1 MSLLFSNNA
10 ETTLASAVT
19 ALAQTSLV
27 AVSDGSA
34 DMFRSPQSAM
44 PTGFQLATLTHPSV
58 PGDYEIVRITAR
70 AGNVFTVERAVEV
83 VFINSE
89 DPNPENMRR
98 QGEAR
103 LWPAGTKLSARITAG
118 TLNTLLAGG
127 DGMITRPDSIVLD
140 VTVPDYQSQAAA
152 VDRSMVFAGRANRSF
167 AVQLSAYRM
176 LLMEN
181 AAIKDQYYPADQ
193 DFNMS
198 SPSVGGT
205 FPVDLGV
212 PPAWAPSTYYPRG
225 MVIVP
230 TTPDGNQYWAELD
243 RVDESSLWT
252 AGTEPSWVPDPVTNG
267 VEDGF
272 DPNINRGRWR
282 ATAMPI
288 NFGQSLFYPLV
299 VTEVGFIAHKV
310 TATTTPSISIGTAA
324 DPTKFAANV
333 ALSQITGDG
342 CVHRIPITTGGV
354 MTRDLH
360 YKVDTA
366 ATGGQFLGRFYWR
379 GFFVDTWDA

>member
-10 ETTLASAVT
+10 ETTLANAVT
-19 ALAQTSLV
+19 TLSQTSLV

-34 DMFRSPQSAM
+34 NMFRSPQNATPPGS
-44 PTGFQLATLTHPSV
+44 QLATLTHPDF
-58 PGDYEIVRITAR
+58 PGEYEIVRITAR
-70 AGNVFTVERAVEV
+70 TGNVFTVERAAEV
-83 VFINSE
+83 RDYGE
-89 DPNPENMRR
+89 EPDPESMSV
-98 QGEAR
+98 QGKSK

-118 TLNTLLAGG
+118 TLNALQTG
-127 DGMITRPDSIVLD
+127 DGMITRPGSIVMD
-140 VTVPDYQSQAAA
+140 VTAQDYQSQAAA
-152 VDRSMVFAGRANRSF
+152 NDWSLVFSGRANRGF

-181 AAIKDQYYPADQ
+181 AVIKDQYYPADQ

-225 MVIVP
+225 AVIVP